1 MAQFGNKG
9 EKSVNRNII
18 HNTLNYIKKV
28 LNKIINGK
36 IIINESEKM
45 LTIVASFENKG
56 VLHQKK
62 GRYSNESGLI

>member
-1 MAQFGNKG
+1 M
-9 EKSVNRNII
+9 
-18 HNTLNYIKKV
+18 LNSIKKV
-28 LNKIINGK
+28 LNEIINRK
-36 IIINESEKM
+36 ININESEKM